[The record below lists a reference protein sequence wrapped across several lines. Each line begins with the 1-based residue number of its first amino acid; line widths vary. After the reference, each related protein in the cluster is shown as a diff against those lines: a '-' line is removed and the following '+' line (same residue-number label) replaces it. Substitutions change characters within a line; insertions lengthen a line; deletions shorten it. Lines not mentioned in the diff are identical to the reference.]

1 MRRSTSLFDS
11 LSNTPLSL
19 IIALISFSKVSLH
32 SLSYPSSRDGSCEW
46 TDSATHFAAITPPPI
61 EVAIPPAVVGLTCP
75 ADSPTHTSA
84 LKRTSPQDH
93 PRRWVR
99 RPF

>member
-75 ADSPTHTSA
+75 ADSPTHTF
-84 LKRTSPQDH
+84 
-93 PRRWVR
+93 
-99 RPF
+99 RPETNLPAGPPT